1 MVRLAAR
8 KTASNE
14 ASLHNQV
21 FILQVE
27 PWNRAALVLTAMRV
41 HWPKKLAFDA
51 LKWTFEGRL
60 FDGRGL
66 VAGDSRLRRTLRDK
80 IDY

>member
-21 FILQVE
+21 FILQVK